1 MKFQKFLEFLK
12 KKFARAERKKI
23 KHFLGYGPE
32 APRLARAV
40 RARARAL
47 SIGKKLIKELM
58 KKIMILLMIFSDT
71 CSETSRFI
79 SACHLDHTVS

>member
-1 MKFQKFLEFLK
+1 MKIAENRKFQKRK
-12 KKFARAERKKI
+12 RSARAGGKKA

-40 RARARAL
+40 RARAKYR
-47 SIGKKLIKELM
+47 KKKIIKELM
-58 KKIMILLMIFSDT
+58 KTIMILLMIFSDT